1 LRVTAVGLG
10 QPKHAVN
17 ICGRIAPSLECLVDS
32 EETAYALYGLGK
44 GSFLQL
50 VGPAVL
56 AAGARA
62 AAQGHKQGQTTGSGS
77 MLPGTFIIDQAGIIR
92 YAYYSE
98 HAGDHPPIDALLK
111 TVI

>member
-50 VGPAVL
+50 FGPAVF

-77 MLPGTFIIDQAGIIR
+77 MLPGTFIVNQAGIIR